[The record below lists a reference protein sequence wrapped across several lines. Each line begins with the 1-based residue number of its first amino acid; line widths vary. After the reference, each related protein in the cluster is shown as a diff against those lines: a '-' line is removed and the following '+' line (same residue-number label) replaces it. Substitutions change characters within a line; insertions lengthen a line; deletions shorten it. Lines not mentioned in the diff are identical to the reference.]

1 MKIFGILNAILGI
14 LVYVTLSLPIQG
26 RLTVDRLH
34 LSSTLPLF
42 RSGAVIDIPQQSV
55 HDDAAFHVVAE
66 HTAEHKLTRV
76 NLVVNI
82 VADLCPHGM
91 MPLAFGLAQAG
102 TTGWATAITLLVLF
116 SSMSAYTMTSYAEMS
131 KETNAQNIGQIW
143 SKLIDQRTEG
153 AVHLS
158 VFLLCFGCCV
168 FYSAFIGDIFTTL
181 ASAVGLTG
189 LLAQRW
195 VVLLSMTLFVL
206 LPLCL
211 LEDLS
216 TLKFSSLLGAGGIL
230 YTVAFHALRLWDGS
244 YAQGSEMLQ
253 HVPAKMLAT
262 WPRLP
267 LTAWKINSG
276 TLVLINMLCVAFLAH
291 YNAISYSEELENST
305 SQRYSSAIAVGFGL
319 STAVFLAMMFMG
331 YQLFG
336 EMAQPLLLNNF
347 PLRKDSLATLARA
360 ATGLA
365 ITFAY
370 PLMFTGLKA
379 SLFNIIAACNKPTG
393 EFTQPAGDSQC
404 SVTKGTQSTLTMQRP
419 LSADL
424 STQTKRGAVLAAV
437 TAITLI
443 ALQCGEEDVSVVLG
457 IVGSVLGCF
466 VAYVLPGLLKI
477 ALHKQR
483 ALAGLRI
490 NRWDFLLNH
499 GLVGAGLL
507 FGALGVWITVKTEAD
522 KLKFGGHGH

>member
-1 MKIFGILNAILGI
+1 MNIICLKWILGF
-14 LVYVTLSLPIQG
+14 LVFVTLSLPIQG
-26 RLTVDRLH
+26 RLTVDRPH
-34 LSSTLPLF
+34 LSSTLSSF
-42 RSGAVIDIPQQSV
+42 RSGAVVNVPQQPLNN
-55 HDDAAFHVVAE
+55 DAYFSVAE
-66 HTAEHKLTRV
+66 HTTEHKLTRT

-102 TTGWATAITLLVLF
+102 TTGWATAIALLVLF

-131 KETNAQNIGQIW
+131 KETNTQNIGQIW
-143 SKLIDQRTEG
+143 SKLVDPRTEG

-158 VFLLCFGCCV
+158 IFLLCFGCCV
-168 FYSAFIGDIFTTL
+168 FYSAFIGDIFATL

-216 TLKFSSLLGAGGIL
+216 TLKFSSLLGACGIL

-244 YAQGSEMLQ
+244 YAPGSEFLQ
-253 HVPAKMLAT
+253 HVPSKMLPS
-262 WPRLP
+262 WPRPP
-267 LTAWKINSG
+267 LNAWKINSG

-291 YNAISYSEELENST
+291 YNAISYSEELENPT
-305 SQRYSSAIAVGFGL
+305 ATRYNTAIGVGFGL

-336 EMAQPLLLNNF
+336 EVAQPLLLNNF
-347 PLRKDSLATLARA
+347 PLYKDRLATLARA

-379 SLFNIIAACNKPTG
+379 SLYNMIGAYNKPTG
-393 EFTQPAGDSQC
+393 EVTRFSGESQC
-404 SVTKGTQSTLTMQRP
+404 NLTPKNQSKSTVNQS
-419 LSADL
+419 LSAGL
-424 STQTKRGAVLAAV
+424 SIQTKRYAVLGAVA
-437 TAITLI
+437 AITVI

-466 VAYVLPGLLKI
+466 VAYVLPGMLKI

-483 ALAGLRI
+483 AQAGQTI
-490 NRWDFLLNH
+490 NRRDYLLNQ
-499 GLVGAGLL
+499 GLVGVGLL
-507 FGALGVWITVKTEAD
+507 FGALGVWITVKTEVE
-522 KLKFGGHGH
+522 KLKLGGHGH